1 MRPRRRIK
9 LAALLASASLVVLAA
24 GPLTGASSQTAGAPP
39 STDTGS
45 KPKSP
50 LAGDGMWIWYLNRS
64 SHGNLGKIA
73 GRAHRYGI
81 DTVLIKSGDGTK
93 YWSQFSSGVVNAL
106 HARGLQVCA
115 WQFIYGQS
123 PLKEA

>member
-1 MRPRRRIK
+1 MRSRRRRN
-9 LAALLASASLVVLAA
+9 LVALFFAAFALVLAT
-24 GPLTGASSQTAGAPP
+24 GPLAGGASSQT
-39 STDTGS
+39 TDTGY

-115 WQFIYGQS
+115 WQFIYGRS
-123 PLKEA
+123 P